1 MGKFSF
7 VAGAAVGYVF
17 GTRAG
22 RAQYERLKKA
32 GAAVWSNPRVQG
44 GVQKVEQKVGDAARE
59 RTAAMTDK
67 VAATVKDKIR
77 TTGRPGS
84 GAANS
89 DTGHANSGTGNSGTG
104 PAGSGR

>member
-84 GAANS
+84 GTANFG
-89 DTGHANSGTGNSGTG
+89 DANSGTG
-104 PAGSGR
+104 PADSGR